1 MVNYISQLT
10 AVITKFA
17 EDDRLNTAHVSLY
30 LALFQFWNLNRFEN
44 PISLN
49 RSEAM
54 RVSKIGSKSTYH
66 RCINELSEWKYLE
79 YLPSKNPMKGS
90 TINMYTFGTS
100 TGTSSSTSSGQAEVH
115 SSPKNRQV
123 LGQVVGQ
130 VLVPSINSINNKN
143 IINNKKGKG
152 VSNTPNTS
160 KGELHSPKTQKRFSP
175 PSLQEVKDF
184 FSENKSS
191 LLEAEKYYNHF
202 QSNGWKVGGKTQMK
216 DWRAAARN
224 WMIRAQSYWE
234 KENPTLKHLHVNQN
248 KNYDEPL

>member
-100 TGTSSSTSSGQAEVH
+100 TGTTSSTSSGQAEVH
-115 SSPKNRQV
+115 SSPKNGQV

-143 IINNKKGKG
+143 IINK
-152 VSNTPNTS
+152 S
-160 KGELHSPKTQKRFSP
+160 KGESHSPHSPKTQKRFSP

-184 FSENKSS
+184 FLENKSS
-191 LLEAEKYYNHF
+191 HLEAEKYYNHF
-202 QSNGWKVGGKTQMK
+202 QSNGWKVAGKTPMK
-216 DWRAAARN
+216 DWKAAARN
-224 WMIRAQSYWE
+224 WMLRAEQYEIQNMS
-234 KENPTLKHLHVNQN
+234 PAQQRLHVSKN
-248 KNYDEPL
+248 KDYSEPL